1 MNKTLK
7 IAKREFLATVKKKG
21 FIAFVIIFP
30 LAIIAF
36 LYIVFS
42 LSSNTFGE
50 MPNEIGFIDH
60 ANLLE
65 ESTGFLRFE
74 DFETAKNSLINNEI
88 VAFFELPE
96 KYLYG
101 ENITIYMK
109 DSLFATTP
117 INQINNFILQSL
129 VNSSSLENNLKQR
142 IYNPSQGYEEKKL
155 DSNGNIKEKEETS
168 NINFFIPYIFSLLL
182 VISLLTS
189 SGYLLQ
195 GILEEKEHKTIEI
208 LLSSVTSESLLKG
221 KILGLGGAGI
231 LQVLIWVF
239 VAAIFIGFNPVLFE
253 GVNLMFILF
262 LVIPYFIF
270 GFLLFTS
277 SYACIA
283 AISKDMKYA
292 QQNTTI
298 ITMLAI
304 LPIAFLS
311 VFLAAPNSIF
321 AKILTYIPF
330 SAPSTAIIRMSLTT
344 IHPVEIILSFAILI
358 ASVVIIMKMAG
369 KLFRANTLMSGKNF
383 NLKEIIKVI
392 KQK

>member
-21 FIAFVIIFP
+21 FIAFIIIFP
-30 LAIIAF
+30 LAIFAF
-36 LYIVFS
+36 LYFIFFF
-42 LSSNTFGE
+42 SSNTIGE
-50 MPNEIGFIDH
+50 IPTEIGFIDH
-60 ANLLE
+60 ARLLG
-65 ESTGFLRFE
+65 ESTGFIKFE
-74 DFETAKNSLINNEI
+74 DYETAKNSLLNNEI
-88 VAFFELPE
+88 VAFFEIPE
-96 KYLYG
+96 NYLYG

-109 DSLFATTP
+109 DGLFATTP

-129 VNSSSLENNLKQR
+129 VNSSLLDDNLKQR
-142 IYNPSQGYEEKKL
+142 VYNPSQGYEERKI
-155 DSNGNIKEKEETS
+155 DSSGNIKEKEETS
-168 NINFFIPYIFSLLL
+168 NTNFFIPYIFSLLL
-182 VISLLTS
+182 VISLMTS

-239 VAAIFIGFNPVLFE
+239 AAAIVIGFNPVLFE
-253 GVNLMFILF
+253 GVNLMFILL
-262 LVIPYFIF
+262 LVIPYFIL

-304 LPIAFLS
+304 LPVAFLS
-311 VFLAAPNSIF
+311 SFMAAPNSIF

-330 SAPSTAIIRMSLTT
+330 SAPSATLIRMSLTP
-344 IHPVEIILSFAILI
+344 ISPIEIILSFTILI
-358 ASVVIIMKMAG
+358 GSIVIIMKIAS

-383 NLKEIIKVI
+383 NLKEVI
-392 KQK
+392 RVLKQK